1 MKAALKTVLGM
12 VKGASRGAKA
22 RGVLETVTGVTAQ
35 TAKELGPVATAGLA
49 VPAVGFAMNEVVS
62 PLIGGIGDYFS
73 GGGQKRARAA
83 QSLEYRARALAA
95 GKALEAERVQRG
107 MSESLVKLR
116 ALDPALFQRVMA
128 GRRLPVGAEV
138 IGGVPRVDLLEELA
152 QMMTLGQVPGQPG
165 GGGLLASLQQGG
177 YNVKQTQG
185 IGPKGPT
192 STLTI
197 KSPPMSDGSDLSGLF

>member
-1 MKAALKTVLGM
+1 MKGAVKAAVSAL
-12 VKGASRGAKA
+12 KGAVGGAKT
-22 RGVLETVTGVTAQ
+22 RGIAETVTGLTMKTARDI
-35 TAKELGPVATAGLA
+35 GPLATVGLA
-49 VPAVGFAMNEVVS
+49 APAIGFAASEVVS

-73 GGGQKRARAA
+73 GGGAKRARAA
-83 QSLEYRARALAA
+83 QALEYKARAVAA
-95 GKALEAERVQRG
+95 GKKLEAERVQRG

-152 QMMTLGQVPGQPG
+152 QMMTLGQVPGQG
-165 GGGLLASLQQGG
+165 GGQDLLSSLQQGG
-177 YNVKQTQG
+177 YNVRQTQG

-197 KSPPMSDGSDLSGLF
+197 KSPPMSDGGDLSGLF